1 MMIKEAWK
9 RISRRL
15 LEHGWKLP
23 NNHTPETWPRFD
35 VDTAG
40 SAIPELEELVRNGE
54 PHLGMITSPL
64 KDDLNQAELDKTK
77 KKLHFAANDLEMCEA
92 DRAVV
97 LARYTE
103 VDSENV
109 LLRGLL
115 NRVLI
120 EYKACGG
127 IMSGTN
133 RDIAIALGASNG

>member
-1 MMIKEAWK
+1 MINIENVAQRPAKLVLDLDSPCKECEH
-9 RISRRL
+9 RIS
-15 LEHGWKLP
+15 K
-23 NNHTPETWPRFD
+23 
-35 VDTAG
+35 A
-40 SAIPELEELVRNGE
+40 
-54 PHLGMITSPL
+54 TSRIAAEFASL
-64 KDDLNQAELDKTK
+64 QAELDKTK